1 MNGSVSPLGSAT
13 SSFSQAVSL
22 SMLTPTLWPMERDV
36 CTCVV
41 LNPKGVPADDY
52 MHDLEH
58 LLNSLCAATV
68 LISGSG
74 KFPCLVNFC
83 VE

>member
-1 MNGSVSPLGSAT
+1 
-13 SSFSQAVSL
+13 
-22 SMLTPTLWPMERDV
+22 MERDV

-58 LLNSLCAATV
+58 LLNSLCAADDYMHDLEHLLNYLCAATT

-74 KFPCLVNFC
+74 KFPYLVNFY